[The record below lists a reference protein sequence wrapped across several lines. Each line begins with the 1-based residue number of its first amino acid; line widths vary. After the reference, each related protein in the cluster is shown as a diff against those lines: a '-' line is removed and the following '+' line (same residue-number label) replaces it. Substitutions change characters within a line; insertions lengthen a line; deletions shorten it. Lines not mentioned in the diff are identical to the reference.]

1 MNTNLLLADHRSG
14 WWRTLSGM
22 AAGEGRPLRPD
33 DGDARRATLA
43 EHAGVLRLPAG
54 APHGARAVFVDDAL
68 GTLVVLDDAGEATRI
83 PVAIP
88 GEHLAAD
95 PSGRYVVCTT
105 GCGASAE
112 PWSDLVTVA
121 DLAERTAV
129 RVRVRTGEP
138 GAAVVRDTTT
148 GEPVVVLRHRAP
160 GEVEA
165 IGLRQLLD
173 AGPHCPRVRGNVAPM
188 TGDLGHGDAVDHAA
202 GVVHLATEA
211 GIERFEIADA
221 VPRRLE
227 TWPWPG
233 GGRAWFLRFDP
244 ATRTL
249 TGSLR
254 GGEPDPAAW
263 HRWTNRVATWRA
275 DDGEATVTPAG
286 DGLVFRPD
294 IRDGVVAWTVVHPD
308 GDRLMIRQPD
318 GDRTEVELPPMS
330 AGPRPGAT
338 PWDPVDGR
346 PAQRRAIAL
355 IDAGRAAVTRGGDGE
370 LHLVGRGGVEATIAV
385 GTPLDEGGHLAAL
398 PGQPS
403 ASVDGIGR

>member
-1 MNTNLLLADHRSG
+1 MNTNLLIADHRVG
-14 WWRTLSGM
+14 WWRTLPGTSSG
-22 AAGEGRPLRPD
+22 GRRTLRPA
-33 DGDARRATLA
+33 DARRATLA

-54 APHGARAVFVDDAL
+54 APHGARAAFVDDAL
-68 GTLVVLDDAGEATRI
+68 GTLVVLHDDGSVVRL

-121 DLAERTAV
+121 DLADRTAV

-138 GAAVVRDTTT
+138 GVAVVRDGST
-148 GEPVVVLRHRAP
+148 GEPVVVIRHRVP

-165 IGLRQLLD
+165 IGLRTLLD
-173 AGPHCPRVRGNVAPM
+173 AGPHCPRVRGEVLPM
-188 TGDLGHGDAVDHAA
+188 AGDLGHGDAVDDAA

-211 GIERFEIADA
+211 GIERFA
-221 VPRRLE
+221 VSGGALRRLD
-227 TWPWPG
+227 TWPWPA
-233 GGRAWFLRFDP
+233 GGRAWFLRLDP
-244 ATRTL
+244 VTRTV

-254 GGEPDPAAW
+254 GGDPDPAAW
-263 HRWTNRVATWRA
+263 HRWTNQVATWRA
-275 DDGEATVTPAG
+275 EDGQVTVTPAG

-294 IRDGVVAWTVVHPD
+294 VHDGAVAWTVVHPG
-308 GDRLMIRQPD
+308 GDRLVIRQPD
-318 GDRTEVELPPMS
+318 GTLAETELPPMS

-346 PAQRRAIAL
+346 PAQRRAVAL
-355 IDAGRAAVTRGGDGE
+355 LDRTRAAVTRGGDGE
-370 LHLVGRGGVEATIAV
+370 LHLVADGGVEATIDV
-385 GTPLDEGGHLAAL
+385 GSPLDEGGHLAAL
-398 PGQPS
+398 PARAP
-403 ASVDGIGR
+403 AAVDGIGR